1 MEIRERYFERIAAA
15 YVRGY
20 RGENA
25 PALPPDLSEPA
36 LHTLTTEQCAE
47 IVRRGQEAGLRLH
60 RYKRT
65 MGLARVERVLGV
77 LKGIQPANLLDVG
90 SGRGAFLWPL
100 LDGFPHLPVT
110 VIDVLPQRAAQLKA
124 VQRGGL
130 QQLSVQR
137 MDLTALAFADRAFDV
152 VTLLEVLEHIPAAP
166 RALAEAVRAAR
177 RFVILSVPS
186 KEDNNPEHIHLFD
199 EADLRQMFGQAGVE
213 RVNFDYVLNH
223 RIAVA
228 HVEPA

>member
-1 MEIRERYFERIAAA
+1 MDIVERYFERIAAA

-20 RGENA
+20 QGENA
-25 PALPPDLSEPA
+25 TTLPPALSEPD
-36 LHTLTTEQCAE
+36 LDRLTADQCAE
-47 IVRRGQEAGLRLH
+47 IVRRGQVAGLRLH

-65 MGLARVERVLGV
+65 MGLARVERVLGA
-77 LKGIQPANLLDVG
+77 LKGIQPVSLLDVG

-100 LDGFPHLPVT
+100 IDAFPALPVA
-110 VIDVLPQRAAQLKA
+110 VIDVLPQRVAQLRA

-130 QQLSVQR
+130 HRLSVQR
-137 MDLTALAFADRAFDV
+137 MDVTALAFADRAFDV

-166 RALAEAVRAAR
+166 RALAEAVRVAR
-177 RFVILSVPS
+177 RFVIVTVPS
-186 KEDNNPEHIHLFD
+186 REDNNPEHIHLFG
-199 EADLRQMFGQAGVE
+199 EADLRQLFSRAGVE

-228 HVEPA
+228 HVDSA

>member
-15 YVRGY
+15 YIRGY
-20 RGENA
+20 QGEDA
-25 PALPPDLSEPA
+25 PVLTPELRTSE
-36 LHTLTTEQCAE
+36 LHVLTAEQCVE
-47 IVRRGQEAGLRLH
+47 VVRRGQEAGLRLH

-65 MGLARVERVLGV
+65 MGLARVERVLGA

-100 LDGFPHLPVT
+100 LDAFPYLPVT
-110 VIDVLPQRAAQLKA
+110 VIDVLPQRVAQLEA

-137 MDLTALAFADRAFDV
+137 MDVTTLAYADESFDV
-152 VTLLEVLEHIPAAP
+152 VTLLEVLEHIPNAA
-166 RALAEAVRAAR
+166 RALVETVRVAR

-199 EADLRQMFGQAGVE
+199 EADLRRMFAEAGVE

-228 HVEPA
+228 HVELA